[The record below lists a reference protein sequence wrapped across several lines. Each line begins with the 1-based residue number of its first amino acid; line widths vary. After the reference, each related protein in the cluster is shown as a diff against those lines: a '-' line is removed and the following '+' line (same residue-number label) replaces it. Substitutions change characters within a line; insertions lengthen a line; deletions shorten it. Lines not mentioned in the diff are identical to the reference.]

1 MNFVLLFFYLAISY
15 KVLLI
20 LIYLAAQT
28 RGQARGIW
36 RRVGLQS
43 HFALELRTPPPPH
56 PDRTCFPFP
65 PSKPAEAGVCMGGVG
80 HGVGESGMGSGRVLA
95 TATNLASV
103 PNLAQP
109 HIDSRN
115 ELENQPQFACLQSAV
130 TAGGRV
136 CVCCVMGLRCSAW
149 WWRSRR
155 GQAWCTEINIVM
167 INT

>member
-1 MNFVLLFFYLAISY
+1 M
-15 KVLLI
+15 
-20 LIYLAAQT
+20 
-28 RGQARGIW
+28 
-36 RRVGLQS
+36 
-43 HFALELRTPPPPH
+43 
-56 PDRTCFPFP
+56 
-65 PSKPAEAGVCMGGVG
+65 CMGGVG

-136 CVCCVMGLRCSAW
+136 CVLCHGVEVLSMVVAFASWPSMVHRDQSCDDQHLKSFMLPL
-149 WWRSRR
+149 
-155 GQAWCTEINIVM
+155 IVKV
-167 INT
+167 IS